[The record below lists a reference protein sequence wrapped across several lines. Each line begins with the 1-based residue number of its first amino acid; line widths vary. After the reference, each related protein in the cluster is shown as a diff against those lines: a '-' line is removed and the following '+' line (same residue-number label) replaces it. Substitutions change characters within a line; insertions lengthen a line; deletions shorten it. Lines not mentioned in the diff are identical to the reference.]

1 MHSGFPEYSH
11 QRLRKIMDLV
21 IKYMESLLMID
32 MEQWSSLI
40 YGLGKTYGG
49 DGVVNGH
56 VF

>member
-1 MHSGFPEYSH
+1 
-11 QRLRKIMDLV
+11 MDLV

-40 YGLGKTYGG
+40 YGLWRIYGG

-56 VF
+56 VLEVNWKVFLFL

>member
-1 MHSGFPEYSH
+1 
-11 QRLRKIMDLV
+11 MDLV